1 MTFKSVKDHGDQK
14 RWHRN
19 WLWGVF
25 LWGSVLMTG
34 ANTDENCSFAWPAT
48 LWRGLL
54 LGLCIGL
61 LSLVFQLQCH
71 KDPLR
76 PLLCSSVTGT
86 QHVLKKCLLSKWTIS
101 YQTEGLED
109 QQPAFFILC
118 FGDAEALGVGN
129 GQIDINQN
137 TFLTER
143 SCWRRWSS
151 YLAACWNL
159 PGAFPTVAGKEP
171 PPRDSDTVTPRSLSI
186 LEPMWSHEV

>member
-54 LGLCIGL
+54 LGLFIGL

-101 YQTEGLED
+101 YQTEGLRRPTASLLHPVLWGCRSFGSWEWANRHKPEHLPD
-109 QQPAFFILC
+109 WEILLEAVILI
-118 FGDAEALGVGN
+118 FGSMLESAWSFPN
-129 GQIDINQN
+129 
-137 TFLTER
+137 
-143 SCWRRWSS
+143 SCWQ
-151 YLAACWNL
+151 
-159 PGAFPTVAGKEP
+159 GAPT
-171 PPRDSDTVTPRSLSI
+171 
-186 LEPMWSHEV
+186 